1 MSTASEQFIRLHCC
15 SGVFVE
21 KYKWE
26 YQKTHGLERLL
37 CVQLVLSAQPQKPH
51 FDTLVGWT
59 SSNSHLEAYLK
70 AAPLLEIQLGL
81 VKETWSR
88 KTSLCATSSVSPAP
102 KAPLFHNSG
111 LTMFDSYFEARL
123 QAAPLLLEILG
134 ACKQTWYRKVGMGP
148 SGVISPAPKAP
159 VLQKS
164 GFGNV
169 DFDLEASMQPQ

>member
-1 MSTASEQFIRLHCC
+1 MTHASSIGITKKHM
-15 SGVFVE
+15 VV
-21 KYKWE
+21 
-26 YQKTHGLERLL
+26 

-51 FDTLVGWT
+51 FYTLVGWT
-59 SSNSHLEAYLK
+59 GSNAHLEAYLK
-70 AAPLLEIQLGL
+70 AAPLLLEIFGACKQ
-81 VKETWSR
+81 TWSR

-102 KAPLFHNSG
+102 KAPLFQNSG

-148 SGVISPAPKAP
+148 SRVISPAPKAP
-159 VLQKS
+159 VPQKS

-169 DFDLEASMQPQ
+169 NSDLEA